1 MTRASGAPSVRT
13 PALALAACL
22 CACKNEPPPAAARP
36 RPPAVQQ
43 PPGTPRADK
52 VISDAEQDPSWLA
65 GTWKKEGEWRW
76 LLFNLPAEA
85 AELAGNPARV
95 VRKGKLSI
103 HGNYISVVFDTAALD
118 LEANEDH
125 SVLTAKG
132 AGVYRRGAPP

>member
-1 MTRASGAPSVRT
+1 MTRASAAPCVRA

-22 CACKNEPPPAAARP
+22 YACKNEPPPAPARP
-36 RPPAVQQ
+36 RPAATQQ
-43 PPGTPRADK
+43 PDTPRADK
-52 VISDAEQDPSWLA
+52 VISDADQDVSWLA

-76 LLFNLPAEA
+76 LLFNLPAEG

-95 VRKGKLSI
+95 VRKGKLSV

-125 SVLTAKG
+125 SVLSAKG